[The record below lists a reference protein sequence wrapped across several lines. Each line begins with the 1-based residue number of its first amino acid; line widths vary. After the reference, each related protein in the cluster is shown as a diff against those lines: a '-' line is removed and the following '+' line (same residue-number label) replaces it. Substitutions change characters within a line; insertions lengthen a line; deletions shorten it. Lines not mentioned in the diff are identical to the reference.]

1 MRILGADIPDDKKVE
16 IALTYVFGIGRTR
29 AREILENTKI
39 DFSKKSKELTP
50 QELNRIKEYVEKNY
64 KVEGD
69 LRREIASDIKRLKDI
84 KCYRGIRH
92 LKRLPV
98 RGQSTKRNSRTIR
111 GNVRKS
117 VGSGR
122 KKAASKT

>member
-111 GNVRKS
+111 GNIRKP